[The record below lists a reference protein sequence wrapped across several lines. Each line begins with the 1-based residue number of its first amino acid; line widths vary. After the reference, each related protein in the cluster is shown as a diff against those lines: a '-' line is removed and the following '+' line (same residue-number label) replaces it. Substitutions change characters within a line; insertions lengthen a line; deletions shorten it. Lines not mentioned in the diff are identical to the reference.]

1 MTTST
6 AKALENDDGRRPRR
20 GVVVTLLDME
30 DGTSRI
36 ILDDVIADPGSQ
48 KTSWTQDTFYTH
60 KRLSSTTIDD
70 MTFPQVNTR
79 GLERRYW
86 RDCWLSMAAY
96 VEITF
101 CPACGWSDCVA
112 ALP

>member
-6 AKALENDDGRRPRR
+6 EKALENDDGRRPRR

-48 KTSWTQDTFYTH
+48 KKSWTQDTFYTH
-60 KRLSSTTIDD
+60 KRLSS
-70 MTFPQVNTR
+70 
-79 GLERRYW
+79 
-86 RDCWLSMAAY
+86 AA
-96 VEITF
+96 VDEM
-101 CPACGWSDCVA
+101 
-112 ALP
+112 ALPASEYQGLGEALLARLLALNGRVR